1 MVNPCGMTWITAPIA
16 LLAVGICV
24 GWLAPLSAD
33 ARQESRTEALAQEVT
48 SLLTAQKRDYIAAR
62 LAEDEFVAALFQPGT
77 ELLVVRAKYAA
88 PALLF
93 EKIVSRN
100 YKEAYLDLYT
110 ASVPDSRIMIED
122 MKSDGLHV
130 ARGNRNDPFDIVTS
144 GTQAAVQFDGE
155 YKKRKMSEEAY
166 LKAFSEADAAYERML
181 TALVAEL
188 KK

>member
-1 MVNPCGMTWITAPIA
+1 MTWIAVPIA
-16 LLAVGICV
+16 VVAAGVYLG
-24 GWLAPLSAD
+24 GFAPSTPD
-33 ARQESRTEALAQEVT
+33 ARQEGRTEALAQEVT

-62 LAEDEFVAALFQPGT
+62 VEGDEFVAALFQPGT
-77 ELLVVRAKYAA
+77 ELLVMRAKYAA

-122 MKSDGLHV
+122 MKSNGLQSDRIKNE
-130 ARGNRNDPFDIVTS
+130 APDMVTN
-144 GTQAAVQFDGE
+144 GTQAAVHFDGE
-155 YKKRKMSEEAY
+155 YKKRKMSEDDYMRAFGAAEVAY
-166 LKAFSEADAAYERML
+166 TRML
-181 TALVAEL
+181 TALLAEL

>member
-1 MVNPCGMTWITAPIA
+1 MAPIA
-16 LLAVGICV
+16 LLAAGVCFG
-24 GWLAPLSAD
+24 GPAPAATD
-33 ARQESRTEALAQEVT
+33 ARQESRTQALAQEVT

-62 LAEDEFVAALFQPGT
+62 LDGDEFVAALFQPGT

-122 MKSDGLHV
+122 MKSDGLQ
-130 ARGNRNDPFDIVTS
+130 AEGSKNEAPDMVTN
-144 GTQAAVQFDGE
+144 GTQAAVHFDGE
-155 YKKRKMSEEAY
+155 YRKRKMSEDDY
-166 LKAFSEADAAYERML
+166 LKAFSAAEAAYVRML